1 MFKKTRIKI
10 MILITSTISLLLI
23 ATLFAISLSSYI
35 EEYNQTSGHIDSGFL
50 SLFEYGGPPDINGNE
65 NPPDDLPDWPEEAT
79 EKEGFVP
86 ERLDESSVE
95 LQLVAIKRFARV
107 MVKNMIRI
115 GIFVIIIVFIA
126 SYFVSG
132 WIMKPLETAY
142 KKHKQFVSDAGHE
155 LKTPVAA
162 IDINAELLAK
172 DIGNNKWLDSIR
184 YESRR
189 MNELVKQLL
198 DLSRVENVK
207 PAKAK
212 VDLSELV
219 MGSVLPYEGVAFEKG
234 YELET
239 LIDTDIKY
247 NCDRNQME
255 QLVAILTDNAISH
268 AEGDGSISIGLTQK
282 GGNIYLKVTNP
293 GKEIPREDR
302 DNLFERFYRS
312 DKSHTDTGHYGL
324 GLAIAKAIVDSHKGT
339 IDVQCSNGE
348 CEFIVKL

>member
-23 ATLFAISLSSYI
+23 ATLFAISLTSYI
-35 EEYNQTSGHIDSGFL
+35 EEYNQTSGHIESGFL
-50 SLFEYGGPPDINGNE
+50 SIFEYGSPPDINDT
-65 NPPDDLPDWPEEAT
+65 PPDGLPELPEGVT
-79 EKEGFVP
+79 EGEGYTP
-86 ERLDESSVE
+86 ARLDENSVD
-95 LQLVAIKRFARV
+95 LQLVAIKRFVRV
-107 MVKNMIRI
+107 MIKNMVRI

-126 SYFVSG
+126 SYFISG
-132 WIMKPLETAY
+132 WIMKPLEISY
-142 KKHKQFVSDAGHE
+142 KKHKQFISDAGHE

-189 MNELVKQLL
+189 MNEIVKQLL
-198 DLSRVENVK
+198 DLARAENVQ
-207 PAKAK
+207 PAKEE
-212 VDLSELV
+212 VNLSELV

-234 YELET
+234 YEMQT
-239 LIDTDIKY
+239 FIDSDIKY
-247 NCDRNQME
+247 KCDRNQME

-268 AEGDGSISIGLTQK
+268 SEGDGFIRIELTENS
-282 GGNIYLKVTNP
+282 GHVYLKVSNP
-293 GKEIPREDR
+293 GKEISREDR

-312 DKSHTDTGHYGL
+312 DKSHSDTGHYGL
-324 GLAIAKAIVDSHKGT
+324 GLAIAKAIVDSHKGA
-339 IDVQCSNGE
+339 IDVQCSEGK